1 MAIYRIFRER
11 VFEPEAVICMA
22 KAYESALVAL
32 RLSNRQDPF
41 TEIVARKIVEIAEL
55 GERDPNRLRDLSLR
69 RTSRKRWTKLAGC
82 GLSWSNG

>member
-69 RTSRKRWTKLAGC
+69 RTSRKRWA
-82 GLSWSNG
+82 

>member
-69 RTSRKRWTKLAGC
+69 RTSRKRWT
-82 GLSWSNG
+82 